1 MRLTGMTRYI
11 VWFGLFR
18 GRAAE
23 VCSAEATELPVGERP
38 PVSVA
43 NGLCHPLVMTR
54 YIVGSLTTLS
64 TMVFSN
70 LYPAD
75 PVDPVIRVLLSI
87 SPFHDLFVAPIYM
100 EGGLICKTWLACGLP
115 AVILNLV
122 RDDLRMMASKPVAA
136 KAGGMKHYAECIGLY
151 MCLSR
156 NWCRL
161 FLDWVLVSDVGFTQI
176 NADN

>member
-1 MRLTGMTRYI
+1 MFCPVFMAPFHLFTIFSKRLDPGSSHPTKPLRALG
-11 VWFGLFR
+11 
-18 GRAAE
+18 GRQA
-23 VCSAEATELPVGERP
+23 G
-38 PVSVA
+38 
-43 NGLCHPLVMTR
+43 MTR
-54 YIVGSLTTLS
+54 YIVGSLTTLLP
-64 TMVFSN
+64 MVFSN

-115 AVILNLV
+115 AVILNPV
-122 RDDLRMMASKPVAA
+122 RDDLRMMALKPVAA

>member
-1 MRLTGMTRYI
+1 MAPFHLFTIFSKRLDPGSSHPTKPLRALG
-11 VWFGLFR
+11 
-18 GRAAE
+18 GRQA
-23 VCSAEATELPVGERP
+23 G
-38 PVSVA
+38 
-43 NGLCHPLVMTR
+43 MTR
-54 YIVGSLTTLS
+54 YIVGSLTTLLP
-64 TMVFSN
+64 MVFSN

-87 SPFHDLFVAPIYM
+87 SPFHDLFVAPIYL
-100 EGGLICKTWLACGLP
+100 EGGLICKAWLACGLP

>member
-1 MRLTGMTRYI
+1 MTQLYRL
-11 VWFGLFR
+11 VDLFQDT
-18 GRAAE
+18 
-23 VCSAEATELPVGERP
+23 S
-38 PVSVA
+38 
-43 NGLCHPLVMTR
+43 
-54 YIVGSLTTLS
+54 GSLTTFS
-64 TMVFSN
+64 PMVFSN

-136 KAGGMKHYAECIGLY
+136 RESAMKEFAECFGII
-151 MCLSR
+151 MRLSR
-156 NWCRL
+156 K
-161 FLDWVLVSDVGFTQI
+161 
-176 NADN
+176 